1 MWEKGSVF
9 RICHRDFHL
18 GFIITQTTTEEIY
31 INMDIRYSIVYL
43 WIFFFNPGK
52 PTLKFRRRSK
62 RGRGK
67 GLGNSKTFNP
77 GGMTI
82 NYLNEEEN
90 KYC

>member
-9 RICHRDFHL
+9 RICRRDFHL

-31 INMDIRYSIVYL
+31 INMDIDIPL
-43 WIFFFNPGK
+43 FIFGFFFFNPGK

-67 GLGNSKTFNP
+67 GLGNSNTFNP
-77 GGMTI
+77 GSMTI

-90 KYC
+90 TYC